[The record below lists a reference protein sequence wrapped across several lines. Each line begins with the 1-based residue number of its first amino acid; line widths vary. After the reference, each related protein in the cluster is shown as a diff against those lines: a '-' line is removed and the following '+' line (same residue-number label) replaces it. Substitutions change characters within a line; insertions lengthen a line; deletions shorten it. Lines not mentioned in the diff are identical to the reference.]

1 MGQEVDKSK
10 ILYSIFHN
18 DSQITFDITDDV
30 LSMGNFLGNHYQILR
45 EIYKTYRKLD
55 LAYEYKPK
63 IGAPVTVSFK
73 YDDDDRSVTFERQG
87 LSLTFTEPDFLIFMA
102 KIDAVYGEIYPIGTV
117 VELDEEMLPLVIQ
130 DQLKTSG
137 VAELVVLAGR
147 KITLQEPFDKYLV
160 DYYAYLWPL
169 GQLGSTPPIFISNMM
184 IKRVVHMG
192 FQHPLEDT
200 FAMDVLRAT
209 QLASEQISTAYMP
222 VDDGIAFYE
231 KYTDFSL
238 SEFLSEEEES

>member
-1 MGQEVDKSK
+1 MVYFSPL
-10 ILYSIFHN
+10 ILLFH
-18 DSQITFDITDDV
+18 
-30 LSMGNFLGNHYQILR
+30 
-45 EIYKTYRKLD
+45 
-55 LAYEYKPK
+55 
-63 IGAPVTVSFK
+63 
-73 YDDDDRSVTFERQG
+73 
-87 LSLTFTEPDFLIFMA
+87 
-102 KIDAVYGEIYPIGTV
+102 
-117 VELDEEMLPLVIQ
+117 
-130 DQLKTSG
+130 
-137 VAELVVLAGR
+137 
-147 KITLQEPFDKYLV
+147 YLV

-169 GQLGSTPPIFISNMM
+169 GQLGSTPPMFISNMM

-192 FQHPLEDT
+192 FQHPLEDN